1 MYSAIV
7 AVLLVNLVLAAF
19 VVHCFREGFP
29 VPAVP
34 EATAKDEVKEEK
46 KEK

>member
-29 VPAVP
+29 VP
-34 EATAKDEVKEEK
+34 ETTAKDEVKEEK